1 MEIKIRTKN
10 LQLTSH
16 LKNYIRKKLEK
27 VEKFLVKVTKKGT
40 TEMEIEVEKITRGQ
54 NKGDVH
60 RVEAQIFGPGISIRA
75 EDTSTT
81 PKEAVSEVKYELERQ
96 LKEHKDKKTTLQR
109 KGARKVKKMRGKE
122 M

>member
-54 NKGDVH
+54 NKGEVH

>member
-27 VEKFLVKVTKKGT
+27 VEKFLVKITKKGT

-54 NKGDVH
+54 NKGEVH

-96 LKEHKDKKTTLQR
+96 LKEHEDKKTTLQR

>member
-27 VEKFLVKVTKKGT
+27 VEKFLVKITKKGT

-54 NKGDVH
+54 NKGEVH